1 LSKRW
6 STWTWALLS
15 LSLSLLRKTPKLRN
29 STRERRREGEWQ
41 KMSGIFLRKTWEG
54 KKVFASF
61 ACEHAVSYLW
71 KLIASI
77 CFRKIKKTDNDYTVA
92 RFKGNTG
99 ISNLRK
105 HLYLQ
110 HLDEWV
116 KSCADLNISITAK
129 AAVEAIEKSGGIV
142 LGEAEKLQ
150 FSKDA
155 FTDALME
162 FVVGDDQVSI
172 TILHHFLC

>member
-1 LSKRW
+1 M
-6 STWTWALLS
+6 
-15 LSLSLLRKTPKLRN
+15 RKA
-29 STRERRREGEWQ
+29 
-41 KMSGIFLRKTWEG
+41 WEG
-54 KKVFASF
+54 KKVFANF
-61 ACEHAVSYLW
+61 ACEHAISYLW
-71 KLIASI
+71 KLITSI
-77 CFRKIKKTDNDYTVA
+77 CFRKIKETDNDYTIA
-92 RFKGNTG
+92 KFKGNTG
-99 ISNLRK
+99 VSNLRK

-116 KSCADLNISITAK
+116 KSCADLNILITAK

-142 LGEAEKLQ
+142 LREAEKLQ

-172 TILHHFLC
+172 TVLHHSLC